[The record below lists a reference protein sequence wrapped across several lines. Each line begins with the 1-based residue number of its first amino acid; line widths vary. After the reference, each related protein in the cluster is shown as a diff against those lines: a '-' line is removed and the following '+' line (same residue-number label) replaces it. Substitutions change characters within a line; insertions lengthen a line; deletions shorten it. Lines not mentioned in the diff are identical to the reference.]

1 MLVNDL
7 HLTKAAFQWKW
18 FLEKIFS
25 KWFFANL
32 WSWAPSLSCQWDTLQ
47 VDKWSTIVFN
57 SFIQK
62 KTREL
67 QFCSFFVHLSI
78 ILVNIIK
85 HIRSLEMLQFPHQQ
99 QTNNRSLFWNRDW
112 SYPQLW
118 LASIWNS
125 IELIFLKRGLHWH
138 FRKFL
143 KVYNWGSSIANIS
156 CLVKVCCRTFQ
167 GYSQALIKTEKWDFK
182 RKE

>member
-1 MLVNDL
+1 MTYIWQKQPFSGNGFLR
-7 HLTKAAFQWKW
+7 KFFQSD
-18 FLEKIFS
+18 FS
-25 KWFFANL
+25 LISDRGLPPWVV
-32 WSWAPSLSCQWDTLQ
+32 SGTLPVRQ
-47 VDKWSTIVFN
+47 MINNCFQ
-57 SFIQK
+57 FIHSK
-62 KTREL
+62 ER
-67 QFCSFFVHLSI
+67 FCSFFVHLSI

-143 KVYNWGSSIANIS
+143 
-156 CLVKVCCRTFQ
+156 
-167 GYSQALIKTEKWDFK
+167 
-182 RKE
+182 